1 MKVVAHRLLC
11 LSRSNMSSCQETISH
26 INDEGS
32 SSLPPILS
40 PDPHQKRKTEEPLV
54 EWSGR
59 GGRDGGMEER
69 EKETECFHGF
79 VIRGVLFQ

>member
-1 MKVVAHRLLC
+1 MKVAAHRLLC

-54 EWSGR
+54 EWR

-69 EKETECFHGF
+69 EKETECFYGF